1 MEKTHQI
8 VRMTEIYSRAA
19 SVLIWLGSDDRDVDG
34 VVELVDQALQ
44 LIPEVVDDPKTNR
57 ESAELLGH
65 RNAEG
70 AEADKS
76 NPKHLDWKPLR
87 SLLNHS
93 WFERKWVYQE
103 AVLNDRTWLYC
114 GKLEMPFEPV
124 AELALRM
131 ATFGIQALPNDGSL
145 SDQTVAFIPGRLYN
159 LSMMRLSHWYRGTK
173 PITLMDGVKATRSFF
188 CSNPRDHILGI
199 LGHASDVE
207 KDSIISQDNLYS
219 LSVQECYLRFAR
231 SQLMEKHNFAVLA
244 LAPQRRITDA
254 LAPWYLRPYLRW
266 QKRRL
271 PGLPSWV
278 PDLRNQ
284 EIDTLPSY
292 TVRYG
297 KFSAGGATPGRV
309 EIVDEKIL
317 ECTGMFI
324 DTVKEDGI
332 FFPELPFPSKPKR
345 VPFPLDR
352 LGSYHS
358 RNAWRSLNFY
368 RRCVKLAC
376 GSEDIDEM
384 SPERLDSFWRTMT
397 CERSQLSDRIDIDM
411 SDHLK
416 TMIKGIEVW
425 LNSEDVEE
433 AERARVRFVLSAQSV
448 EMSVLSAAAPRR
460 FSTTAEGRLCMIP
473 REGRK
478 GDRVCLLLGSEVPF
492 VLRPTGAGMYEVV
505 GDAYVSG
512 VMDGE
517 ALASGKYPETKVTLV

>member
-44 LIPEVVDDPKTNR
+44 LIPEVVDDPKKTR

-76 NPKHLDWKPLR
+76 NTKHLDWKPLR

-93 WFERKWVYQE
+93 
-103 AVLNDRTWLYC
+103 C
-114 GKLEMPFEPV
+114 
-124 AELALRM
+124 
-131 ATFGIQALPNDGSL
+131 
-145 SDQTVAFIPGRLYN
+145 
-159 LSMMRLSHWYRGTK
+159 
-173 PITLMDGVKATRSFF
+173 
-188 CSNPRDHILGI
+188 NPRDHILGI

-207 KDSIISQDNLYS
+207 KDSIISQDNLHS
-219 LSVQECYLRFAR
+219 LSVQECYLRIAR
-231 SQLMEKHNFAVLA
+231 SQLLEKHNFAVLA
-244 LAPQRRITDA
+244 LAPQKLITDA

-309 EIVDEKIL
+309 EIVDDKIL
-317 ECTGMFI
+317 ECTGIFI
-324 DTVKEDGI
+324 DTVKEDGV
-332 FFPELPFPSKPKR
+332 FFPELPFPPKPKR

-368 RRCVKLAC
+368 RQCVKLAC

-384 SPERLDSFWRTMT
+384 SPERLNSFWRTMT

-416 TMIKGIEVW
+416 TMIKGMEVW

-517 ALASGKYPETKVTLV
+517 ALTSGKYPETKVTLV